1 MRKIAS
7 MKLDVID
14 YLLNKDASYVSS
26 VVNRAGELAKVA
38 KIKDLEEQQ
47 DLDDSQVAAI
57 LFHPHLGTINKYA
70 CDTKGSTL
78 INMHILSD
86 NHEDLPDELVKV
98 AAGNL
103 TYVAD
108 KYNLDIPSN
117 LKEYKT
123 DSWTDNVVDL
133 TRINKVAFSQKLDAK
148 TLQKT
153 AGVEKFALA
162 RTKKFPISDK
172 NHVKLAASV
181 FENAGVDMSVE
192 DRVEFSSNILPEMSK
207 HNIPLGSRLYKYSN
221 LDTTGFNDDFELSM
235 DARIDHIHDEDL
247 KDVYSQLK
255 GSYQDL
261 GVQKTAV
268 LVDELDKRASIKS
281 NYSKGYFDDAVLTT
295 FKMRKVAEID
305 IDGTIV
311 NEDDLEGLDHTAM
324 GDYID
329 SGTLD
334 ELHGEDG
341 LHILKSLPKPIRD
354 QAISNITG

>member
-14 YLLNKDASYVSS
+14 YLLNKEANYVSS
-26 VVNRAGELAKVA
+26 VVNRAGEIAKIA

-86 NHEDLPDELVKV
+86 NHKDLPDELVKV

-108 KYNLDIPSN
+108 KYNLNIPSN

-123 DSWTDNVVDL
+123 DSWIDNTVDL
-133 TRINKVAFSQKLDAK
+133 TRINKVAFSQKLESNNF
-148 TLQKT
+148 QKT
-153 AGVEKFALA
+153 ASASKFALP
-162 RTKKFPISDK
+162 RSKKFPIADK
-172 NHVKLAASV
+172 NHTKLAASV

-192 DRVEFSSNILPEMSK
+192 DRVEFATNIIPEMAK
-207 HNIPLGSRLYKYSN
+207 HKLPLGSNLYKYSN
-221 LDTTGFNDDFELSM
+221 LDPSGFNSDFELSM
-235 DARIDHIHDEDL
+235 DARMGHIHDEDL

-255 GSYQDL
+255 GSYKEL
-261 GVQKTAV
+261 GVEKTAV
-268 LVDELDKRASIKS
+268 LVDELDKRANLKN

-305 IDGTIV
+305 IDVTMV

-329 SGTLD
+329 SSTLD

>member
-26 VVNRAGELAKVA
+26 IVNRAGEIAKVA

-47 DLDDSQVAAI
+47 DLDNRQVAAI

-70 CDTKGSTL
+70 CDTEGSTL
-78 INMHILSD
+78 INMHILAD
-86 NHEDLPDELVKV
+86 NHENLPDELVKI

-108 KYNLDIPSN
+108 KYKLDIPSN

-123 DSWTDNVVDL
+123 DSWIDNTVDL
-133 TRINKVAFSQKLDAK
+133 TRINKVAFSQKLEANNF
-148 TLQKT
+148 QKIAS
-153 AGVEKFALA
+153 AGKFALQRA
-162 RTKKFPISDK
+162 KKFPIDDK
-172 NHVKLAASV
+172 NHIKLAASV

-192 DRVEFSSNILPEMSK
+192 DRVEFASNIIPEMSK
-207 HNIPLGSRLYKYSN
+207 HSIPLGVSLYKYSN
-221 LDTTGFNDDFELSM
+221 LDTSGFNEDFKLSM
-235 DARIDHIHDEDL
+235 DARISHIHDEDL
-247 KDVYSQLK
+247 QDVYSQLK
-255 GSYQDL
+255 DSYETL
-261 GVQKTAV
+261 GVEKTAV
-268 LVDELDKRASIKS
+268 LVDELDKRASLKG
-281 NYSKGYFDDAVLTT
+281 NYSKGYFNDAVLTT
-295 FKMRKVAEID
+295 FKMRKVAELD
-305 IDGTIV
+305 IDGTMV
-311 NEDDLEGLDHTAM
+311 TEDDLEGLDHSTM
-324 GDYID
+324 GDYMD
-329 SGTLD
+329 SSTLD